1 MTTQGVRRYP
11 EGMEQDANP
20 TRPLNA
26 AERFAELIGLPK
38 PAPFTP
44 EEEAAYQEW
53 MADGDRRLAESIAR
67 RISSS
72 AA

>member
-1 MTTQGVRRYP
+1 
-11 EGMEQDANP
+11 MEQDTTPA
-20 TRPLNA
+20 RAKNA
-26 AERFAELIGLPK
+26 AERFAELVGLPK

-53 MADGDRRLAESIAR
+53 MADGDRRLAETIAR
-67 RISSS
+67 RISS

>member
-1 MTTQGVRRYP
+1 
-11 EGMEQDANP
+11 MEQDTTP

-26 AERFAELIGLPK
+26 AERFAELVGLPK
-38 PAPFTP
+38 PTP
-44 EEEAAYQEW
+44 MTAEERAAYEEW

-67 RISSS
+67 RNAT